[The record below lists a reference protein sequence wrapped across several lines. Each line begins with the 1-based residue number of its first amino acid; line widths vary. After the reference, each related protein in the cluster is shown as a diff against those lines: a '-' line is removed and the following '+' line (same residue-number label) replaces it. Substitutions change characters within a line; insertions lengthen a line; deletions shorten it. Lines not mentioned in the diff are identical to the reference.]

1 VITERRR
8 VSTLVALTTI
18 ALIVALGVQPVS
30 AERIVAGY
38 VLALAAIALASLI
51 RILDSGSTHHH
62 PSQFDHALALAPE
75 RPTRP
80 SELVRTEREITLGSS
95 SAGHLHAR
103 LLPLLREVAEARL
116 GFELERR
123 RETAQARLGEETWAM
138 LRPDRP
144 APEDRSGPGL
154 PLRRIRAVVE
164 SLERL

>member
-8 VSTLVALTTI
+8 VSTLVALTTFG
-18 ALIVALGVQPVS
+18 LIVALGVQPVS
-30 AERIVAGY
+30 AERIVAAY
-38 VLALAAIALASLI
+38 VLALAAIALASLT
-51 RILDSGSTHHH
+51 RILDSESTHEH
-62 PSQFDHALALAPE
+62 PSHFDHALARMPE
-75 RPTRP
+75 RPGRP

-95 SAGHLHAR
+95 SAGHLHTR

-123 RETAQARLGEETWAM
+123 RETARARLGEETWEL

-154 PLRRIRAVVE
+154 PLRRVRAVVE